1 MAPNEAEK
9 SLEECSDEELVH
21 RLALGDE
28 SALVVLYDRFG
39 RALFSLALRIT
50 SQRAVAEEVV
60 QEAFVRVWRHAGRF
74 ETSRGKVSS
83 WMMGITHNLAIDELR
98 KARSRPQIADTEIDL
113 SERLVLT
120 GKVGNV
126 EQEAWNRIQIGA
138 IVEALGEIPKAQRKV
153 IEMAYFGG
161 MTQLEISAMLGEP
174 LGTVKTRIRLGM
186 IKLRSALQEAVE
198 IER

>member
-1 MAPNEAEK
+1 MEK
-9 SLEECSDEELVH
+9 GLEECSDEELIH
-21 RLALGDE
+21 RLALGNE
-28 SALVVLYDRFG
+28 TALVVLYDRFV

-50 SQRAVAEEVV
+50 GQRAVAEEVV

-74 ETSRGKVSS
+74 ETNRGKVSS

-98 KARSRPQIADTEIDL
+98 KARSRPQICDTEIDL
-113 SERLVLT
+113 SARLVLT

-138 IVEALGEIPKAQRKV
+138 IVEALAEIPKAQRKV

-186 IKLRSALQEAVE
+186 IKLRSALKEAVE

>member
-1 MAPNEAEK
+1 MEK
-9 SLEECSDEELVH
+9 GLEECSDEELIH
-21 RLALGDE
+21 RLALGNE
-28 SALVVLYDRFG
+28 TALVVLYDRFG
-39 RALFSLALRIT
+39 QALFSLALRIIG
-50 SQRAVAEEVV
+50 QRAVAEEVV

-74 ETSRGKVSS
+74 ETNRGKVSS

-138 IVEALGEIPKAQRKV
+138 IVEALAEIPKAQRKV

-186 IKLRSALQEAVE
+186 IKLRSALKEAVE